1 MRVVELNNN
10 GEWLLFRALVCDAI
24 VKDAY
29 AATVISDPWDFSG
42 ALDMS
47 FEDIRKHDL
56 KAWPTYIA
64 RELKSFVECDKEMFK
79 KH

>member
-10 GEWLLFRALVCDAI
+10 GEWLLFRALVCDLI
-24 VKDAY
+24 TKDEY
-29 AATVISDPWDFSG
+29 ASAVISDPWEFSG

-56 KAWPTYIA
+56 KDWPIYIA
-64 RELKSFVECDKEMFK
+64 RELESFVECDKEMCK